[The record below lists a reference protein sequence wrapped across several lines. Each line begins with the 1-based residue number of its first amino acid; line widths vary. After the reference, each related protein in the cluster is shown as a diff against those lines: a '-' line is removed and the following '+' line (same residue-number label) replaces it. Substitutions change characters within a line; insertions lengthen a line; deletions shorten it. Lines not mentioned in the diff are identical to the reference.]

1 MKLSRE
7 AQTSFK
13 INVRVLN
20 VIQGRKEGWG
30 GDKSNDKINSNMQD
44 VSEGDR
50 WNEMPWGDVGR
61 RQ

>member
-13 INVRVLN
+13 INTRVLS

-30 GDKSNDKINSNMQD
+30 GDCSNGNTSMQD
-44 VSEGDR
+44 LSEGDR
-50 WNEMPWGDVGR
+50 
-61 RQ
+61 